1 MDTGKKLKEF
11 IRLIEQNLID
21 IKSII
26 TREEDFKESISLYED
41 LISGREQDNI
51 GVILNFSNSE
61 ENIEKKYLKNI
72 KKNSSSKDKFNLGV
86 IGAGNHAVMTFL
98 PVLKKN

>member
-1 MDTGKKLKEF
+1 MWEKQASIIVSKSGGYGALDPRYEVQGEDYPEDIIKWTQERNLKEF

-41 LISGREQDNI
+41 LISGRDQDN
-51 GVILNFSNSE
+51 LE
-61 ENIEKKYLKNI
+61 
-72 KKNSSSKDKFNLGV
+72 
-86 IGAGNHAVMTFL
+86 
-98 PVLKKN
+98 